1 MRGVK
6 VFLGSDHAGY
16 RLKEKIKK
24 HLDRK
29 KIAYEDLGAK
39 KYKAEDDYPDF
50 IIPTAR
56 KVARSGGL
64 GIVLGYSGQ
73 GEAIAANK
81 VKGVRAMVYYGKDKR
96 LISLGRKHNDAN
108 VLSIGAGF
116 VKEKEAIWAV
126 DRFLKTKFG
135 GEARHKRR
143 IRKIGK

>member
-16 RLKEKIKK
+16 RLKENIKK

-39 KYKAEDDYPDF
+39 KYKAGDDYPDF

-64 GIVLGYSGQ
+64 GIVIGYSGQ

-81 VKGVRAMVYYGKDKR
+81 VKGVRAIVYYGKDKR
-96 LISLGRKHNDAN
+96 LISLGRRHNDAN

-126 DRFLKTKFG
+126 DRFLKTKFS

-143 IRKIGK
+143 IKKIGR